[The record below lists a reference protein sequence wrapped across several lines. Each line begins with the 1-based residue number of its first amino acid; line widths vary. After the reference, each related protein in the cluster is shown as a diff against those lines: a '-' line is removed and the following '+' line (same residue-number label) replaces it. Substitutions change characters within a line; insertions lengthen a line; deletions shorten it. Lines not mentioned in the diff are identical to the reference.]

1 MNAAAGPIARH
12 KLTVTDY
19 HRMAQ
24 VGILAKDMRVE
35 LIEGEIIDMA
45 PIGSRHGSVVDRLTR
60 LLHRA
65 TVADQAIVRVQGSIR
80 LSRHTEPQPD
90 IALLKY
96 RDDFYENN
104 IPNATDVLLLIEVAE
119 STVAYDRDIKAPLY
133 ARAGIPE
140 YWLFDLE
147 QRRIVF
153 HSEPVDGEYR
163 QADAAAAPAVTPIR
177 ALKNVSIDLS
187 GLV

>member
-1 MNAAAGPIARH
+1 MNAVAVPFARH
-12 KLTVTDY
+12 KLTVADY

-24 VGILAKDMRVE
+24 VGILAPDVRVE

-45 PIGSRHGSVVDRLTR
+45 PIGSRHGSVVDKLTR

-65 TVADQAIVRVQGSIR
+65 MLQDQAIVRVQGSIR
-80 LSRHTEPQPD
+80 LSQYTEPQPD

-96 RDDFYENN
+96 RDDFYEKN
-104 IPNATDVLLLIEVAE
+104 IPTATDIVLLIEVAQ
-119 STVAYDRDIKAPLY
+119 STLAYDRDIKAPLY
-133 ARAGIPE
+133 ARAGVPE

-153 HSEPVDGEYR
+153 HREPVGGEYR
-163 QADAAAAPAVTPIR
+163 HVHATSAQGIVSIQALPQI
-177 ALKNVSIDLS
+177 SIDLS
-187 GLV
+187 NSI